1 MTGWIADRKT
11 DGIEIEY
18 LKWERTDHSQ
28 LTVGD
33 REESK
38 EGSGRLSS
46 KTEEKEKLLNK

>member
-1 MTGWIADRKT
+1 MTGWIADIKT
-11 DGIEIEY
+11 DRIEIEY

-28 LTVGD
+28 LTVKD

-38 EGSGRLSS
+38 EGSGKLSS